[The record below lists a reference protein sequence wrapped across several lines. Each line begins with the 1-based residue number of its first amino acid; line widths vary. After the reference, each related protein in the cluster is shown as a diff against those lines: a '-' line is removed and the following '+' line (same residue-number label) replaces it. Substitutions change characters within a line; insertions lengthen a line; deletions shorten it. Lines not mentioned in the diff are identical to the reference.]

1 MLFYE
6 LIEILAHK
14 NRLQWEVIGCL
25 IDRHVGAPTGRDP
38 VIVDI
43 DLDIT
48 DYMLGSRGTIWV
60 DNQIVSRL
68 FPGFLAFCDPL
79 SLLKQLLKSGE
90 ITAVDGVTILVH

>member
-48 DYMLGSRGTIWV
+48 D
-60 DNQIVSRL
+60 
-68 FPGFLAFCDPL
+68 
-79 SLLKQLLKSGE
+79 
-90 ITAVDGVTILVH
+90 